1 MTRSWNNSMPATGWW
16 DSKTE
21 PVRPEFDRV
30 RDLIY
35 SINQKVIVLQTR
47 NGPAIA
53 VEPGTIT
60 FTPDHDATGTLYPVM
75 AIVAGCPIDSL
86 GDDSFRSDWNIRYAA
101 VGGSMANGISSVELV
116 TALARSGMIG
126 FYGAAGQDPATVETA
141 LHALARQCGGLPW
154 GVNLIHS
161 PQEPDL
167 ENRLVDLYLRHHIR
181 RIEASAYMTITPA
194 LVRYRLHGIHRSP
207 SGAVMVPNRIL
218 AKASRVEIARKF
230 FSPAPEPIIRHLM
243 SEGFLTEEQAR
254 MAESVPVAGDLTA
267 EADSGGHTDNRPLV
281 TLLPSFQAVA
291 RECMES
297 FAYSEPLRVGAGGG
311 MGTPA
316 SVAAAFAMGAGWIV
330 VGSIAQAAW
339 ESGTSEIVR
348 RMLAEVEQAE
358 IAMAPAAD
366 MFELGVN
373 LQVLKRGTLFPMRA
387 KKLYDLYRQYDGLES
402 LPAPERAGLEKSVF
416 QAPLEQIWEETRA
429 FWSRRDPAQV
439 ERAERDPK
447 HRMALVFRWYLGLSS
462 RWANTGDPAR
472 KLDFQVWCG
481 PSMGAFNQ
489 WVRGSFLED
498 PDRRNIDVIMM
509 NLLWGA
515 CVLHRLGNL
524 GRALPADMIRRIRDV
539 RPMPM
544 QPLQDLIEP
553 SEVQP

>member
-1 MTRSWNNSMPATGWW
+1 M
-16 DSKTE
+16 
-21 PVRPEFDRV
+21 
-30 RDLIY
+30 
-35 SINQKVIVLQTR
+35 
-47 NGPAIA
+47 
-53 VEPGTIT
+53 IT
-60 FTPDHDATGTLYPVM
+60 FTRDHDASGDLFPVM
-75 AIVAGCPIDSL
+75 AIVAGCPIESL

-126 FYGAAGQDPATVETA
+126 FYGAAGQNPATVETA
-141 LHALARQCGGLPW
+141 LHALERQCGDLPW

-167 ENRLVDLYLRHHIR
+167 ENRLAELYLRHGIR

-207 SGAVMVPNRIL
+207 SGAITVPNRIL

-230 FSPAPEPIIRHLM
+230 FSPAPESIIRHLM
-243 SEGFLTEEQAR
+243 SEGFLTEDQAQ
-254 MAESVPVAGDLTA
+254 MAAAVPVAGDLTA

-281 TLLPSFQAVA
+281 TLLPSLQAVA
-291 RECMES
+291 RDCMES

-311 MGTPA
+311 IGTPA

-330 VGSIAQAAW
+330 VGSIAQAAL
-339 ESGTSEIVR
+339 ESGTSGIVR

-387 KKLYDLYRQYDGLES
+387 RKLYDLYRQYDGLET
-402 LPAPERAGLEKSVF
+402 LPPAERAGLEKSVF

-429 FWSRRDPAQV
+429 FWSRRAPVQV

-462 RWANTGDPAR
+462 RWANAGDPAR

-539 RPMPM
+539 RPIPM